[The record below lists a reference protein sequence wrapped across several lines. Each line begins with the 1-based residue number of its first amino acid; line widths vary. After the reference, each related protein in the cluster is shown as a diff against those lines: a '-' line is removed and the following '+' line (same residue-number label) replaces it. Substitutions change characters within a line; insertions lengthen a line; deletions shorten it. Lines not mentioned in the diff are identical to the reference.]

1 MAKPTYT
8 AIFKDGSTKAVAYTP
23 LIVIAGTQTHRLAL
37 HKNDSEVWIVADPRT
52 GALVVGAVSGQYRGI
67 RISSRGLS
75 LAEVRQLAIADV
87 EAIISRLGS
96 DRFNAVLNNGIMK
109 G

>member
-37 HKNDSEVWIVADPRT
+37 HKNASEVWIVADPRT
-52 GALVVGAVSGQYRGI
+52 GALLVGAVSGQYRGI
-67 RISSRGLS
+67 RVSSRGLT
-75 LAEVRQLAIADV
+75 LAEVRQLAIVDA